1 MSRLDLNKNLLKEI
15 DERKS
20 IVVEEKKKRN
30 ISIDIAKVVFVLDH
44 SRSMSTLYTNG
55 TVQRTLERIFPLA
68 MQFDDNSEME
78 FYLFDT
84 LFKELDTITTENI
97 EDYTS
102 EVIMKKRGVYGATNY
117 APIIEEITERY
128 TKKEKSKTPTFVIFI
143 TDGNNADKRAAKE
156 ALLHAWSHAFD
167 DRRKKKR
174 VNRQLWQV
182 KINASSRELGIS
194 YSKLTNQLK
203 KKNININRKVL
214 AELAANHPNV
224 FEAIVKEAS
233 K

>member
-15 DERKS
+15 EERKS
-20 IVVEEKKKRN
+20 VVVEEKKKRN

-128 TKKEKSKTPTFVIFI
+128 SKKEKSKIPTFVIFI

-156 ALLHAWSHAFD
+156 ALVKASFFNIFWKFIGIGDEKFEFLEKLDNMSGRFIDNANFIAIKDLNLIKDKNLYSMLFEEFD
-167 DRRKKKR
+167 EW
-174 VNRQLWQV
+174 L
-182 KINASSRELGIS
+182 
-194 YSKLTNQLK
+194 KLCKDNDM
-203 KKNININRKVL
+203 I
-214 AELAANHPNV
+214 
-224 FEAIVKEAS
+224 
-233 K
+233 

>member
-15 DERKS
+15 EDRKS

-97 EDYTS
+97 EDYIS

-156 ALLHAWSHAFD
+156 AL
-167 DRRKKKR
+167 
-174 VNRQLWQV
+174 V
-182 KINASSRELGIS
+182 KASFFNIFWKFVGIGDEKFEFLEKLDNMAGRFIDNANFIAIKDLNLIKDKSL
-194 YSKLTNQLK
+194 YSMLFEEFNEWLKLCKDNDM
-203 KKNININRKVL
+203 I
-214 AELAANHPNV
+214 
-224 FEAIVKEAS
+224 
-233 K
+233 

>member
-15 DERKS
+15 EDRKS

-156 ALLHAWSHAFD
+156 AL
-167 DRRKKKR
+167 
-174 VNRQLWQV
+174 V
-182 KINASSRELGIS
+182 KASFFNIFWKFVGIGDEKFEFLEKLDNMAGRFIDNANFITIKDLNLIKDKSL
-194 YSKLTNQLK
+194 YSMLFEEFNEWLKLCKDNDM
-203 KKNININRKVL
+203 I
-214 AELAANHPNV
+214 
-224 FEAIVKEAS
+224 
-233 K
+233 

>member
-15 DERKS
+15 EERKS

-128 TKKEKSKTPTFVIFI
+128 SKKEKSKTPTFVIFI

-156 ALLHAWSHAFD
+156 ALVKASFFNIFWKFVGIGDEKFEFLEKLDNMSGRFIDNANFIAIKDLNLIKDKSLYSMLFEEFD
-167 DRRKKKR
+167 EW
-174 VNRQLWQV
+174 L
-182 KINASSRELGIS
+182 
-194 YSKLTNQLK
+194 KLCKDNDM
-203 KKNININRKVL
+203 I
-214 AELAANHPNV
+214 
-224 FEAIVKEAS
+224 
-233 K
+233 

>member
-15 DERKS
+15 EDRKS

-102 EVIMKKRGVYGATNY
+102 EVIMKKEVYMV
-117 APIIEEITERY
+117 PQIMHR
-128 TKKEKSKTPTFVIFI
+128 
-143 TDGNNADKRAAKE
+143 
-156 ALLHAWSHAFD
+156 
-167 DRRKKKR
+167 
-174 VNRQLWQV
+174 
-182 KINASSRELGIS
+182 
-194 YSKLTNQLK
+194 
-203 KKNININRKVL
+203 
-214 AELAANHPNV
+214 
-224 FEAIVKEAS
+224 
-233 K
+233 

>member
-15 DERKS
+15 EDRKS

-156 ALLHAWSHAFD
+156 AL
-167 DRRKKKR
+167 
-174 VNRQLWQV
+174 V
-182 KINASSRELGIS
+182 KASFFNIFWKFVGIGDEKFEFLEKLDNMAGRFIDNANFIAIKDLNLIKDKSL
-194 YSKLTNQLK
+194 YSMLFEEFNEWLKLCKDNDM
-203 KKNININRKVL
+203 I
-214 AELAANHPNV
+214 
-224 FEAIVKEAS
+224 
-233 K
+233 

>member
-156 ALLHAWSHAFD
+156 AL
-167 DRRKKKR
+167 
-174 VNRQLWQV
+174 V
-182 KINASSRELGIS
+182 KASFFNIFWKFVGIGDEKFEFLEKLDNMAGRFIDNANFIAIKDLNLIKDKSL
-194 YSKLTNQLK
+194 YSMLFEEFNEWLKLCKDNDM
-203 KKNININRKVL
+203 I
-214 AELAANHPNV
+214 
-224 FEAIVKEAS
+224 
-233 K
+233 

>member
-15 DERKS
+15 EERKS

-30 ISIDIAKVVFVLDH
+30 ISMDTAKVVFVLDH

-128 TKKEKSKTPTFVIFI
+128 SKKEKSKIPTFVIFI

-156 ALLHAWSHAFD
+156 ALVKASFFNIFWKFIGIGDEKFEFLEKLDNMSGRFIDNANFIAIKDLNLIKDNKLYSMLFEEFD
-167 DRRKKKR
+167 EW
-174 VNRQLWQV
+174 L
-182 KINASSRELGIS
+182 
-194 YSKLTNQLK
+194 KLCKDNDM
-203 KKNININRKVL
+203 I
-214 AELAANHPNV
+214 
-224 FEAIVKEAS
+224 
-233 K
+233 

>member
-15 DERKS
+15 EDRKS

-68 MQFDDNSEME
+68 IQFDDNSEME

-156 ALLHAWSHAFD
+156 AL
-167 DRRKKKR
+167 
-174 VNRQLWQV
+174 V
-182 KINASSRELGIS
+182 KASFFNIFWKFVGIGDEKFEFLEKLDNMAGRFIDNANFIAIKDLNLIKDKSL
-194 YSKLTNQLK
+194 YSMLFEEFNEWLKLCKDNDM
-203 KKNININRKVL
+203 I
-214 AELAANHPNV
+214 
-224 FEAIVKEAS
+224 
-233 K
+233 

>member
-15 DERKS
+15 EDRKS

-117 APIIEEITERY
+117 APKIEEITERY

-156 ALLHAWSHAFD
+156 AL
-167 DRRKKKR
+167 
-174 VNRQLWQV
+174 V
-182 KINASSRELGIS
+182 KASFFNIFWKFVGIGDEKFEFLEKLDNMAGRFIDNANFIAIKDLNLIKDKSL
-194 YSKLTNQLK
+194 YSMLFEEFNEWLKLCKDNDM
-203 KKNININRKVL
+203 I
-214 AELAANHPNV
+214 
-224 FEAIVKEAS
+224 
-233 K
+233 